1 MIPKEMVPGL
11 VGKLLDSQDYD
22 VITSDLKTDSD
33 IQLLLEYILH
43 ARIPY
48 TSSVCLLSDLFSI
61 ATLSWWLVEFWHSR
75 CQPKSQGANDQ
86 TDICKK
92 RRT

>member
-1 MIPKEMVPGL
+1 MIPKEMVPDL

-43 ARIPY
+43 ARIL
-48 TSSVCLLSDLFSI
+48 SSVYLLSDLFSI
-61 ATLSWWLVEFWHSR
+61 ATLSW
-75 CQPKSQGANDQ
+75 
-86 TDICKK
+86 
-92 RRT
+92 

>member
-1 MIPKEMVPGL
+1 MMIPKEMVPGL

-43 ARIPY
+43 ARIPPLF
-48 TSSVCLLSDLFSI
+48 VCFLIFS
-61 ATLSWWLVEFWHSR
+61 L
-75 CQPKSQGANDQ
+75 
-86 TDICKK
+86 
-92 RRT
+92 